1 MKALYYLCIGITCRA
16 SLGLV
21 QTILI
26 SDIEEVYTVKTIAI
40 AGTLDS
46 KGAEFLY
53 VKSVIESLGLK
64 TFTIHS
70 GVFEPMFAP
79 DVSNIEVAE
88 AAGADIREIAAR
100 KDRSAGTEVLA
111 QGMEK
116 IVPKLYAEGKFDAI
130 MSFGG
135 TGGTSIVTAGMRALP
150 IGVPKLM
157 VSTVASGNTA
167 PYVGTSDIIMFPS
180 IVDVSGL
187 NSFSTKIFTNAAHA
201 VAGMVSFES
210 APPMDKK
217 PLIAATMFGV
227 TTPCIDYARE
237 HLERHGYEVLVF
249 HATGTGGQTM
259 ESLIDAG
266 FIDGVLDL
274 TTTEW
279 CDELFGGVLAA
290 GPHRLEAAGRCQVP
304 QVVSTGALDMVNF
317 GPYDTVPEA
326 YRGRNLYKHN
336 PSVTLMRTTVEE
348 NRQLGEI
355 IADKLNLSEGPTVL
369 MLPLQ
374 GVSML
379 DVEGEAFRGAQ
390 EDEMLFNTL
399 RQRINR
405 EKVELVEMETDIND
419 QTFAVAAADKLMEL
433 MKRK

>member
-1 MKALYYLCIGITCRA
+1 
-16 SLGLV
+16 
-21 QTILI
+21 
-26 SDIEEVYTVKTIAI
+26 
-40 AGTLDS
+40 
-46 KGAEFLY
+46 
-53 VKSVIESLGLK
+53 
-64 TFTIHS
+64 
-70 GVFEPMFAP
+70 
-79 DVSNIEVAE
+79 
-88 AAGADIREIAAR
+88 
-100 KDRSAGTEVLA
+100 
-111 QGMEK
+111 
-116 IVPKLYAEGKFDAI
+116 
-130 MSFGG
+130 
-135 TGGTSIVTAGMRALP
+135 
-150 IGVPKLM
+150 
-157 VSTVASGNTA
+157 
-167 PYVGTSDIIMFPS
+167 
-180 IVDVSGL
+180 
-187 NSFSTKIFTNAAHA
+187 
-201 VAGMVSFES
+201 
-210 APPMDKK
+210 
-217 PLIAATMFGV
+217 
-227 TTPCIDYARE
+227 
-237 HLERHGYEVLVF
+237 
-249 HATGTGGQTM
+249 
-259 ESLIDAG
+259 
-266 FIDGVLDL
+266 L

>member
-1 MKALYYLCIGITCRA
+1 M
-16 SLGLV
+16 
-21 QTILI
+21 
-26 SDIEEVYTVKTIAI
+26 KTIAI
-40 AGTLDS
+40 AGTFDS

-64 TFTIHS
+64 AFMIHS
-70 GVFEPMFAP
+70 GVFEPMFTP
-79 DVSNIEVAE
+79 DVSNIEVA
-88 AAGADIREIAAR
+88 GAVGVDISEIAAR

-111 QGMEK
+111 QGMEQ

-201 VAGMVSFES
+201 IAGMVLFES
-210 APPMDKK
+210 APPLEKK

-249 HATGTGGQTM
+249 HATGTGGKTM

-290 GPHRLEAAGRCQVP
+290 GPHRLESAGRCKVP

-326 YRGRNLYKHN
+326 YRDRNLYKHN

-348 NRQLGEI
+348 NRQLGEV
-355 IADKLNLSEGPTVL
+355 IADKLNMSQGPTVL

-399 RQRINR
+399 RQRIDR
-405 EKVELVEMETDIND
+405 EKVELMEMETDIND
-419 QTFAVAAADKLMEL
+419 QVFAVAAADKLMEL
-433 MKRK
+433 MKR